1 MAVPKAKGKSMKLH
15 LAIAIVFPVLAA
27 QAADVQSEFA
37 TGRSYHQDGNFE
49 QAAVH
54 FERALRA
61 DANSAEL
68 NYRAGMSYQRLRDIA
83 TPFGGKY
90 SAKALVH
97 LTKAVDL
104 APARADYRGELF
116 GFLLDSAWSSPRTLR
131 LAAAM
136 LRDTRERG
144 PEYDEMRRRFELEV
158 RMNTSMGAR
167 LTRVTLAVP
176 RIAERVAEYP
186 LDRITSRENR

>member
-1 MAVPKAKGKSMKLH
+1 MKLH
-15 LAIAIVFPVLAA
+15 LAMAIVFPVLAA
-27 QAADVQSEFA
+27 QAADLQSEFA
-37 TGRSYHQDGNFE
+37 IGRSYYQDGNFK

-61 DANSAEL
+61 GANSAEL
-68 NYRAGMSYQRLRDIA
+68 NYWAGMSYQRLGDIA

-90 SAKALVH
+90 NAKALVH

-136 LRDTRERG
+136 LRNTHELG
-144 PEYDEMRRRFELEV
+144 PEYDAMRRQFEQEV

-167 LTRVTLAVP
+167 LTRITLAVP
-176 RIAERVAEYP
+176 RIADRVAEYP
-186 LDRITSRENR
+186 LDRIASRENR